1 MSNGYL
7 SIIIPN
13 KNEPD
18 IANMIRSVK
27 LMYPMADI
35 VLVDD
40 SEGRGKGYTLRKGL
54 ETAEGDIIAFLDADC
69 DIHVGEIHNLLPYL
83 CYYDVVIG
91 YKDLKKLPPRRRL
104 VSFGYRLLVR
114 FLFRNLRIKD
124 SQTGLKIWKRD
135 KIPYYETDDFSF
147 DVEMLLK
154 ARKAKLRIKEVPINC
169 RIYSK
174 VTFTSILK
182 TFLGTLK
189 IWVKDRRGLY

>member
-1 MSNGYL
+1 ML

-18 IANMIRSVK
+18 ISNMIRSVR
-27 LMYPMADI
+27 LMYPTADI

-40 SEGRGKGYTLRKGL
+40 SEGKGKGYTLRKGL
-54 ETAEGDIIAFLDADC
+54 ETAVGDIICFIDGDI
-69 DIHVGEIHNLLPYL
+69 DIHPGEIHNLLPYL

-91 YKDLKKLPPRRRL
+91 IKRLDRLPPRRRL

-114 FLFRNLRIKD
+114 FLFRLNISD
-124 SQTGLKIWKRD
+124 TQTGLKIWKKD
-135 KIPYYETDDFSF
+135 KLPDFKIDGFGF
-147 DVEMLLK
+147 DLELLVK

-174 VTFTSILK
+174 VGLSSIIK
-182 TFLGTLK
+182 TFWETIR
-189 IWVKDRRGLY
+189 IWLNH